1 MGKNEYTSLKPIAI
15 KKMKDTIPIPINDD
29 GSYNLIKQKELAS
42 KYEQIDIIKT
52 ELINKIRELTSI
64 MIL

>member
-1 MGKNEYTSLKPIAI
+1 
-15 KKMKDTIPIPINDD
+15 MKDTIPIPINDD